1 MKLRSILKKSGV
13 LDWTG
18 NCKEAKR
25 SKVELV
31 LKTVTL
37 LHLQVGVQNSA
48 WSQGRGRKQLQS
60 VCQGEVPSPSPN
72 FRCLEREIDTK
83 VAPRN
88 VKPQPRG
95 PLDKGII
102 PREQNLGSFPS
113 SSTRAEADH
122 SILWPPY
129 IGGTKS
135 GLDAAADRYVYLLC

>member
-1 MKLRSILKKSGV
+1 MDRQLQGGQKVKSGV
-13 LDWTG
+13 GFKDSYIAASPSWCAKLCLEPRAG
-18 NCKEAKR
+18 QEAAA
-25 SKVELV
+25 VC
-31 LKTVTL
+31 
-37 LHLQVGVQNSA
+37 
-48 WSQGRGRKQLQS
+48 

-72 FRCLEREIDTK
+72 FRCLERDIDTK

>member
-60 VCQGEVPSPSPN
+60 VCVRGRSPLHHPISG
-72 FRCLEREIDTK
+72 
-83 VAPRN
+83 VW
-88 VKPQPRG
+88 
-95 PLDKGII
+95 KGI
-102 PREQNLGSFPS
+102 
-113 SSTRAEADH
+113 
-122 SILWPPY
+122 
-129 IGGTKS
+129 
-135 GLDAAADRYVYLLC
+135 